1 MLHALVHPQPPHQL
15 TDLVRQ
21 LNLVPLRRHLEEQP
35 RVLLKVNFH
44 NPLINTS
51 STIYNAKYCLTLGR
65 SNRYKRPRIRD
76 GKSIWHL
83 AASHDGLHPGREGR
97 ENRLAKAKE

>member
-21 LNLVPLRRHLEEQP
+21 LNLVPLRGHLEEQP
-35 RVLLKVNFH
+35 RVLLKVNFDYPYTH
-44 NPLINTS
+44 QQFTMQNDGVHRKEATILRGPGLEMANPFGTWLRLMTD
-51 STIYNAKYCLTLGR
+51 YA
-65 SNRYKRPRIRD
+65 
-76 GKSIWHL
+76 
-83 AASHDGLHPGREGR
+83 REERGR